1 MTPSVY
7 LDHNATTP
15 LRPQAIAAMRRAM
28 ECVGNPSSVHRH
40 GRLARRLVED
50 AREQVAELIESDPAN
65 IVFTGSGT
73 EANALALR
81 CTGRRRVLVSA
92 VEHASVL
99 QALVSAEIIPVNT
112 DGMVRLDA
120 LAAMLEAS
128 EEPALV
134 SVMLANNETGV
145 LQPLSDIV
153 LLARRHGALV
163 HCDAVQA
170 VGKITV
176 NFRTLGVHLL
186 SLSAHKLGGPAGTG
200 ALAVDAGIPL
210 TPLVRGGGQERGRR
224 AGSEN
229 VIGVVGFG
237 AAAQVARGLGDS
249 VRLAGLRD
257 GLERRIRA
265 ISPSVRLFGAG
276 AERLPNTTCM
286 EMPGIA
292 GETQVIAFDLAGIS
306 LSAGAACSSG
316 KVTASHVLK
325 AMGFGEDIARTVVR
339 VSMGWTTKAADIDRF
354 IEVWTGIYGRSRAC
368 QSASAAPVG
377 VAAAFSAGLEK
388 VTG

>member
-15 LRPQAIAAMRRAM
+15 LRPQAIGAMREAM
-28 ECVGNPSSVHRH
+28 QCLGNPSSVHRH
-40 GRLARRLVED
+40 GRLARRLVEE
-50 AREQVAELIESDPAN
+50 AREQVAELIGSDPAN
-65 IVFTGSGT
+65 VVFTGSGT
-73 EANALALR
+73 ETNALALR
-81 CTGRRRVLVSA
+81 GTGRLRVLVSA

-99 QALVSAEIIPVNT
+99 QALGSAEIIPVDT
-112 DGMVRLDA
+112 DGIVRLDA

-145 LQPLSDIV
+145 LQPLPDIV
-153 LLARRHGALV
+153 VSARRHGALV

-176 NFRTLGVHLL
+176 DFRTLGVHLL
-186 SLSAHKLGGPAGTG
+186 SLSAHKLGGPAGIG
-200 ALAVDAGIPL
+200 ALVVDPRVPL
-210 TPLVRGGGQERGRR
+210 TPLMRGGGQERGRR

-229 VIGVVGFG
+229 VIGIVGFG
-237 AAAQVARGLGDS
+237 AAAKIAGGLGDS
-249 VRLAGLRD
+249 ARLAELRD

-276 AERLPNTTCM
+276 AERLPNTTCV

-306 LSAGAACSSG
+306 LSAGSACSSG
-316 KVTASHVLK
+316 KVAASHVLK
-325 AMGFGEDIARTVVR
+325 AMGLDEDIARTAVR
-339 VSMGWTTKAADIDRF
+339 VSMGWTTHAADVDRF
-354 IEVWTGIYGRSRAC
+354 IEVWTGIYGRARAC
-368 QSASAAPVG
+368 RPASAVPGA
-377 VAAAFSAGLEK
+377 VARRSEAVSSR
-388 VTG
+388 

>member
-1 MTPSVY
+1 MTSSIY

-15 LRPQAIAAMRRAM
+15 LRPQAIEAMRGAM
-28 ECVGNPSSVHRH
+28 ECLGNPSSVHRH
-40 GRLARRLVED
+40 GRLARRLVEK
-50 AREQVAELIESDPAN
+50 AREHVAELVESDPAN

-73 EANALALR
+73 EANTLALR
-81 CTGRRRVLVSA
+81 GTGRRRVLVSA

-99 QALVSAEIIPVNT
+99 QALVSAEIIPVDT
-112 DGMVRLDA
+112 DGIVRLDA
-120 LAAMLEAS
+120 LAAMLQAS

-145 LQPLSDIV
+145 MQPLPEIV
-153 LLARRHGALV
+153 VMARRHGALV

-170 VGKITV
+170 VGKVRV

-186 SLSAHKLGGPAGTG
+186 SLSAHKFGGPAGTG
-200 ALAVDAGIPL
+200 ALVVDPGIPL

-229 VIGVVGFG
+229 VIGIAGFG

-257 GLERRIRA
+257 ELEWRIRA
-265 ISPSVRLFGAG
+265 NFPSVRLFGAG
-276 AERLPNTTCM
+276 AERLPNTTCV
-286 EMPGIA
+286 EMPGIT

-325 AMGFGEDIARTVVR
+325 AMGFGENVARTVVR
-339 VSMGWTTKAADIDRF
+339 VSMGWTTTAADVDRF
-354 IEVWTGIYGRSRAC
+354 IDVWTGIYGRARAC
-368 QSASAAPVG
+368 QPASAAPVA
-377 VAAAFSAGLEK
+377 VATALSAGLEK